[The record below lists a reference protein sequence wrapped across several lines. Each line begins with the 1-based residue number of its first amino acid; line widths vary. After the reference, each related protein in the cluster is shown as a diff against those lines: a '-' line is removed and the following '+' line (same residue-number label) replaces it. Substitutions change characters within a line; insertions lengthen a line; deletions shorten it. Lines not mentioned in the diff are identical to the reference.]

1 MSANRHERIG
11 QETEEA
17 RAYFERRAG
26 SFDRLYS
33 EKDQNWFVRRL
44 NRRFRSDIVRRYL
57 TTLRHAEAIGA
68 RRVLDVGCGSGR
80 YLTALAELGV
90 ERLVGIDLSAAMLE
104 LAREQLAAVRS
115 VDVELVCGDFM
126 RWSTEERFDLVVAM
140 GFFDYQLEPAPV
152 LAKMRAL
159 VDHSVM
165 ASFPSRHWFR
175 TPFRQIRYRFKR
187 CPVFFYDREDI
198 LFLSRAA
205 GFSRVEIAAIPGGG
219 MDHVATFWV

>member
-11 QETEEA
+11 QETEAA

-26 SFDRLYS
+26 VFDRLYS
-33 EKDQNWFVRRL
+33 EKDQNWFMRQL

-57 TTLRHAEAIGA
+57 MTLRYAEAIGA
-68 RRVLDVGCGSGR
+68 RCVLDVGCGSGR

-104 LAREQLAAVRS
+104 LARKQLATVPS
-115 VDVELVCGDFM
+115 VDIELVCADFM

-140 GFFDYQLEPAPV
+140 GFFDYQSEPASV

-159 VDHSVM
+159 ASDSVM

-175 TPFRQIRYRFKR
+175 TPFRQVRYRFKH
-187 CPVFFYDREDI
+187 CPVFFYNREDI
-198 LFLSRAA
+198 VLLSRAA
-205 GFSRVEIAAIPGGG
+205 GFSRVEIAAIPGAG
-219 MDHVATFWV
+219 MNYVATFWV